1 MAYKTPG
8 VYVEEISLFP
18 PSVAE
23 VETAIP
29 VFIGYTEKAERKGED
44 LTQVPTKIRSLLEF
58 HELFGGEFPI
68 GTVKVKVDE
77 NNNYA
82 VTSATPAKRFYLYES
97 LRLFF
102 NNGGGKCY
110 IVSVGGFG
118 SDPTNA
124 VSFTALSNGIKALE
138 KYDEPT
144 IITVPDAVLL
154 TTENNLYTLQQ
165 NVLSQC
171 AKLQDRVGVFDL
183 YEGGGNAWSNS
194 IQNFRNAIG
203 INNLKYGAAYTPW
216 LHSAIPKTAN
226 FSLFRSAVIN
236 STDAAVDLA
245 AITADSALNGLVKTA
260 ADAVDDV
267 AEIAATRTTQ
277 KSTSPTLQD
286 RYNSLKSAIVDK
298 SSFVDYLTFL
308 RELSEALVD
317 WKGSLKGR
325 NLRKDLDAYAESIL
339 VPALTELIAREKN
352 PEVIS
357 LSNHAD
363 EAAVN
368 NSYAKVTASGWLD
381 ATAVVADGKTYSG
394 ADDLA
399 KMLLIAADIDPRFS
413 GNGSILAFIDEIESA
428 AATHANMAQTVL
440 YAQHSIIGN
449 IANHIQR
456 ELAKVPPSGAVA
468 GVYAMVDRTRGVW
481 KAPANVSLSSV
492 LGPVIAIDDAEQEDL
507 NVDVNGGKSVN
518 AIRTFTGRGTLV
530 WGART
535 LAGNDNEWRYVSVRR
550 FYNMVEESVKKSTAW
565 AVFEPN
571 SKPLWVKVKGM
582 IDNYLVQK
590 WREGAL
596 AGATP
601 EEAFFVKIGLGE
613 TMTAQD
619 ILEGRLIVEI
629 GMAVVRPAEFIILKF
644 SHKMQES

>member
-23 VETAIP
+23 VETAVP
-29 VFIGYTEKAERKGED
+29 VFIGYTEKAERRGED
-44 LTQVPTKIRSLLEF
+44 LTNVPTRIKSLLEF

-68 GTVKVKVDE
+68 GTVNIKVDE

-82 VTSATPAKRFYLYES
+82 VTEATPAKRFYMYES

-110 IVSVGGFG
+110 IVSVGGFS
-118 SDPTNA
+118 SDPA
-124 VSFTALSNGIKALE
+124 SAASFTALSAGIKALE

-144 IITVPDAVLL
+144 IITMPDAVLL
-154 TTENNLYTLQQ
+154 STENSLYTLQQ

-171 AKLQDRVGVFDL
+171 AKLQDRVGVFDM
-183 YEGGGNAWSNS
+183 YEGGSGGWSAS
-194 IQNFRNAIG
+194 IQNFRDAIG
-203 INNLKYGAAYTPW
+203 INNLKYGTAYTPW
-216 LHSAIPKTAN
+216 LLSAIPKTAD
-226 FSLFRSAVIN
+226 FSQFRSAVKD

-245 AITADSALNGLVKTA
+245 TLSSDSSLNSLVVSA
-260 ADAVDDV
+260 ANASDDV
-267 AEIAATRTTQ
+267 ATIAATRATQ
-277 KSTSPTLQD
+277 RGASPTLQD
-286 RYNSLKSAIVDK
+286 RYNSLKSAIADKPGFVAYLAFLRGLSGALADWK
-298 SSFVDYLTFL
+298 SSI
-308 RELSEALVD
+308 
-317 WKGSLKGR
+317 KGA
-325 NLRKDLDAYAESIL
+325 NLAKDLDAYAQSIL
-339 VPALTELIAREKN
+339 APVLTNLIALEKN
-352 PEVIS
+352 PEVIG
-357 LSNHAD
+357 LSDHAD
-363 EAAVN
+363 EAAVVA
-368 NSYAKVTASGWLD
+368 SYTAVTASGWVD
-381 ATAVVADGKTYSG
+381 AAAVAASSDTYDG
-394 ADDLA
+394 ADAMA
-399 KMLLIAADIDPRFS
+399 KRLQIVADIDPMFS
-413 GNGSILAFIDEIESA
+413 GSGSIMAFIGEIESA
-428 AATHANMAQTVL
+428 AVTHAKMAQTVL

-449 IANHIQR
+449 IVNHIQR

-492 LGPVIAIDDAEQEDL
+492 LAPVTPIDDAEQEDL

-535 LAGNDNEWRYVSVRR
+535 LAGNDNEWRYVPVRR

-619 ILEGRLIVEI
+619 VLEGRLIVEI